1 MCLCPTPMLGRIPR
15 QIRDRPATRWQIPR
29 RRNER
34 TIKFN
39 NSKRLRNNT
48 KTPVFQMSI
57 HPDVIEVNPLRK
69 CLLNFIIKID
79 MTPKEFIK
87 IWPVLRRQ
95 VMSLHVPWLDEMS
108 SSDNDPFRVLISC
121 LLSLRTKDKVTGEA
135 SERLF
140 KLARTPKALS
150 KLPTQKIEST
160 IYPVGFYRVKAK
172 RIRNLSRVILRKHN
186 GKVPN
191 TIEELLLLKGVGRK
205 TANLVATLG
214 YGQDGICVDT
224 HVHRITNRLGLVRTK
239 TPTRTEFAL
248 REIVPVR
255 YWKEL
260 NSLLVAFGQGIC
272 KPISPLC
279 SRCRVRSSCNRV
291 GVTLHR

>member
-1 MCLCPTPMLGRIPR
+1 M
-15 QIRDRPATRWQIPR
+15 
-29 RRNER
+29 
-34 TIKFN
+34 
-39 NSKRLRNNT
+39 
-48 KTPVFQMSI
+48 
-57 HPDVIEVNPLRK
+57 
-69 CLLNFIIKID
+69 KID
-79 MTPKEFIK
+79 MTVKEFIR
-87 IWPVLRRQ
+87 IWPALKRQ

-108 SSDNDPFRVLISC
+108 SSNNDPFRVLISC

-140 KLARTPKALS
+140 KFARTPKALS
-150 KLPTQKIEST
+150 QLSVKKIERT

-172 RIRNLSRVILRKHN
+172 RIKDLSRVILRKHN

-191 TIEELLLLKGVGRK
+191 TIDDLLMLKGVGRK

-239 TPTRTEFAL
+239 TPTHTEFAL
-248 REIVPVR
+248 REIIPVR

-279 SRCRVRSSCNRV
+279 SRCRVRPFCNRV
-291 GVTLHR
+291 GITLHR